1 MNNTQKLIVF
11 LIFIIFIYLFV
22 NSFYESP
29 KSSSGNILDHNEL
42 KKIIDD
48 ESRSLIIDETE
59 ESDILEST
67 DSLES
72 DSSKSTVRPT
82 MNNLDSPIEN
92 FTANGIDN
100 PVIDQGTWE
109 NAYALMNPP
118 LTAGGKDTMSQRL
131 IVYQVSDK
139 EFLTLVTEI
148 KGLIANIIV
157 SYAKTCQDMHGSEV
171 KLHDGKRA
179 LTLACVTNPY
189 ELQEKIID
197 QVYEMIYQ
205 FVKSRFDIHMN
216 PYMVYHDLNMQ
227 LNLME
232 GIIYPLQFSG
242 LYTVHGVQYTNEDW
256 IRNKVQDNLD
266 VPSVLMSIFAR
277 RGIEIQV
284 DTDQQIH

>member
-1 MNNTQKLIVF
+1 MNSAQKLIVF
-11 LIFIIFIYLFV
+11 LIIAILVYLLAD
-22 NSFYESP
+22 SFTKPRNYPLPISNETGFAINNKEES
-29 KSSSGNILDHNEL
+29 E
-42 KKIIDD
+42 
-48 ESRSLIIDETE
+48 ESDNIDETNSSLSE
-59 ESDILEST
+59 ES
-67 DSLES
+67 
-72 DSSKSTVRPT
+72 SKSESTVRPT
-82 MNNLDSPIEN
+82 MNNNNEPIEN

-109 NAYALMNPP
+109 NAYTLMNPP

-139 EFLTLVTEI
+139 EFIALVTQI
-148 KGLIANIIV
+148 KGLIANLIIT
-157 SYAKTCQDMHGSEV
+157 YAKTCQDMHGDEV

-189 ELQEKIID
+189 DLQEKIID

-205 FVKSRFDIHMN
+205 FVKSRFNISMN

-266 VPSVLMSIFAR
+266 VSSVLMTTFSR

-284 DTDQQIH
+284 DTDQQVQ